1 MVWYNNKKF
10 NSTVSEGKYTRRD
23 NRSLEERFD
32 SGKRGIMHHEPLNPN
47 YSKTFREE
55 RDAES
60 QPFWSR
66 AWNALSSGLE
76 STLSA
81 YKKVD
86 ALFSP
91 TNGDP
96 SMGASMGAGAGQIGL
111 AMSLAR
117 ENGTSWEAE
126 DAKLTEQ
133 RKKRREE
140 QKQKAFEDAEKHSKS
155 AAAKLEKAKKGT
167 SGLGSFALDA
177 VSQVPQLAGDAL
189 LNAVVPG
196 LGMSALGVR
205 AFGDSA
211 YGAHEAGL
219 SDDEVLGMKG
229 VKTFAKGA
237 SGAAIE
243 MLSEGLFDAFGG
255 KIYGKGLAD
264 EGLDDLIKSMTT
276 NETKRWALRMAKDMV
291 GEGAEEAVSDILNW
305 SVSAALGFKDQEG
318 KLLDGYDSFGD
329 AVRNV
334 LYDFAVG
341 GVLGGIGGSVQ
352 NTIRTKS
359 AVRTNK
365 IASQV
370 YSDTESSA
378 ALLNRAVEL
387 DVVQRAGKENKNITK
402 AMETLKQNTKAG
414 KTSDGAT
421 LRAVAEA
428 VAQAEVETKSAA
440 NTAKAKQQLVKDFH
454 VSEAQAAEMAKAIGY
469 YATQSQ
475 VSQSNDVFL
484 QAAAQYAV
492 DEHVKFYDEN
502 LLRSS
507 PAAMSILNMVNGVL
521 PDAATVEKLRTQGG
535 KETLGQEATASLRQR
550 LKEKGVGKTAE
561 TRMNEGLQKAA
572 QETLLNHL
580 AQGVVH
586 EYTDGTRTLELAG
599 VNGQAIEVDRDT
611 FIQAVK
617 EQGFPDSKSDLGK
630 LFDAL
635 TKKSDTV
642 KEDTAYEGRAEQRR
656 ADERGAGRGDGRSVR
671 GRVDV
676 RDDGLSGSA
685 GERTGESGRNVSEAA
700 RGAEGQVR
708 GQDVAGDGRSNG
720 KKQRAVGEGS
730 GRGTGKSVQV
740 NRAAVKTVYE
750 EHPDAFL
757 QQEIRPG
764 VSVYT
769 LKAKG
774 AKYLG
779 EKLVGELRLLKARN
793 ATVTRGGAAPELRF
807 IKDMFPLASGKEAN
821 GAQRG
826 NEIFVSLTGTRSA
839 TETYEHELGHAIF
852 KRDTALRDKMT
863 GRLESYF
870 SGEEELFTEFK
881 RAYEPYVKMYGRDI
895 KGQKHV
901 MKRVYE
907 ELLCDLNAGVNRG
920 NWMPSSKFK
929 KMSAAVQ
936 SSLNS
941 WINEGADERA
951 MLNAGYSMDEQLD
964 NLREALEEYK
974 EALKNGK
981 RDELADAKSYLNTV
995 SLALPHSPSTMKTLG
1010 MADLHFGL
1018 SAGHALVG
1026 HEADLTLDTLRQ
1038 VMEHF
1043 DDNVLFITKGDD
1055 KGKAN
1060 EKRMAALEY
1069 DEAMKRRDLTAAQKD
1084 IIARRKRARERS
1096 AEQMVEV
1103 YMKDPTN
1110 NNRVLK
1116 LPLYPSHPANEG
1128 VDYSR
1133 TSGLPRLDNF
1143 IKTAFVVGSPAY
1155 FAQKAMNNKSLVY
1168 YNADNLSV
1176 GGLGE
1181 LATQLDGAYGKS
1193 DKAIYRIKDAREYAM
1208 LPDDYEALPKEDKK
1222 AIQGI
1227 SDKLTHMTDL
1237 LDAFDAAYTHP
1248 IEGAKDVESYYLL
1261 TNTFPSAEV
1270 AKFAVYNAYDKV
1282 GVSEV
1287 IATAD
1292 NGFDIMDAATGEIST
1307 LVVAPA
1313 GDNESM
1319 LNSDGKGEGWKV
1331 YWDGGELPIVSP
1343 KVTAADAEKVTTPEG
1358 DIHDIVDLDESD
1370 SDFYFEE
1377 KDLVDFDDGLLAEVN
1392 NDYGSYDDVETD
1404 WDDLFALGEKVVKMI
1419 DEHMA
1424 PKTAVD
1430 PVTGHVEMD
1439 PGTYQ
1444 IKSQLVDVSK
1454 LSTPQEK
1461 RMVTDTQGTL
1471 LTVGQA
1477 EYFAKS
1483 IARDTDGRLLVMYH
1497 GTSCSSLVVL
1507 GMV

>member
-10 NSTVSEGKYTRRD
+10 NSTVSEGKYTRTD

-32 SGKRGIMHHEPLNPN
+32 SGKRGILHHEPLNPN

-55 RDAES
+55 QEDKES

-117 ENGTSWEAE
+117 ENGTTWETE
-126 DAKLTEQ
+126 YEKLTEQ

-276 NETKRWALRMAKDMV
+276 NEAKRWALRTAKDMV

-305 SVSAALGFKDQEG
+305 SVSAAFGFKDQEG

-329 AVRNV
+329 AVQNV

-387 DVVQRAGKENKNITK
+387 DVVQQAGKVNKNITK

-440 NTAKAKQQLVKDFH
+440 NAAKAKQQLVEDFH

-550 LKEKGVGKTAE
+550 LKEKGAGKTAE

-708 GQDVAGDGRSNG
+708 GQDVAGDGRSKTLKRGVEENG
-720 KKQRAVGEGS
+720 RRPARSVRQSRTDKGRAE
-730 GRGTGKSVQV
+730 V

-764 VSVYT
+764 VSIYT

-839 TETYEHELGHAIF
+839 TETYEHELGHIIF
-852 KRDTALRDKMT
+852 KRDAALRDSQIAAISSVVAGE
-863 GRLESYF
+863 GRLSAF
-870 SGEEELFTEFK
+870 RS
-881 RAYEPYVKMYGRDI
+881 AYEPYIKMYGRDT
-895 KGQKHV
+895 KSQKHV

-920 NWMPSSKFK
+920 NWCSDAESFTRMSKT
-929 KMSAAVQ
+929 VQ
-936 SSLNS
+936 SAFNS

-995 SLALPHSPSTMKTLG
+995 SLALPHSPSTMKTIG

-1181 LATQLDGAYGKS
+1181 LATQLDEAYGKS

-1237 LDAFDAAYTHP
+1237 LDAFDAAYDHP

-1270 AKFAVYNAYDKV
+1270 AKFAIHNAYDKV

-1287 IATAD
+1287 ISTAD

-1307 LVVAPA
+1307 LVIAPA
-1313 GDNESM
+1313 GDIESM
-1319 LNSDGKGEGWKV
+1319 LNSDDKDEGWQV
-1331 YWDGGELPIVSP
+1331 YWDGGELPIVSA
-1343 KVTAADAEKVTTPEG
+1343 KVKEANAEKVTHPEG
-1358 DIHDIVDLDESD
+1358 DIHDIIDLDDTELDEYS
-1370 SDFYFEE
+1370 
-1377 KDLVDFDDGLLAEVN
+1377 FDDDGF
-1392 NDYGSYDDVETD
+1392 DD
-1404 WDDLFALGEKVVKMI
+1404 DDEIIKLGEKVVKMI

-1424 PKTAVD
+1424 PKTTVD

-1444 IKSQLVDVSK
+1444 IKSQLVDPSK
-1454 LSTPQEK
+1454 LSTPREK

-1483 IARDTDGRLLVMYH
+1483 LARDEDGRLLVMYH

>member
-10 NSTVSEGKYTRRD
+10 NSTVSEGKYTRTD

-32 SGKRGIMHHEPLNPN
+32 SGKRGILHHEPLNPI

-60 QPFWSR
+60 APKRYTGAESGMSQFSGFGQIGLAMSLARENGTTWEEEDAKLTARRNQRREEQRKKAQDFLDKSR
-66 AWNALSSGLE
+66 VWNALSSGLE

-117 ENGTSWEAE
+117 KNGTSWEAE

-211 YGAHEAGL
+211 YGAHAAGL

-276 NETKRWALRMAKDMV
+276 NEAKRWALRTAKDMV

-305 SVSAALGFKDQEG
+305 SVSAAFGFKDQEG

-329 AVRNV
+329 AVQNV

-387 DVVQRAGKENKNITK
+387 DVVQRAGKVNKNITK

-440 NTAKAKQQLVKDFH
+440 NAAKAKQQLVEDFH

-550 LKEKGVGKTAE
+550 LKEKGAGKTAE

-642 KEDTAYEGRAEQRR
+642 KEDTAYEGRAEQGRS
-656 ADERGAGRGDGRSVR
+656 DERGAGRGNGRPVR

-700 RGAEGQVR
+700 GGAEGQVR
-708 GQDVAGDGRSNG
+708 GQDVTGDGRSDG
-720 KKQRAVGEGS
+720 KKQRADKRTGREVSGETKKS
-730 GRGTGKSVQV
+730 RSDKGRLKV
-740 NRAAVKTVYE
+740 NRESVKTAYE
-750 EHPDAFL
+750 NHPDSFL
-757 QQEIRPG
+757 QQEVRPG
-764 VSVYT
+764 VSVYV

-774 AKYLG
+774 AKHLG
-779 EKLVGELRLLKARN
+779 EGLVAEMQAVKDKN
-793 ATVTRGGAAPELRF
+793 ATVTRGGIAPALRF
-807 IKDMFPLASGKEAN
+807 IKDMFPLEGGAEAN
-821 GAQRG
+821 SARKG
-826 NEIFVSLTGTRSA
+826 NTIYVSLTGTRSV
-839 TETYEHELGHAIF
+839 TQIYDHEIGHVIF
-852 KRDTALRDKMT
+852 NRDKGLRDDLVKDIKADIQ
-863 GRLESYF
+863 SDAH
-870 SGEEELFTEFK
+870 LFDAFK
-881 RAYEPYVKMYGRDI
+881 RAYDPYVQLYSQSI
-895 KGQKHV
+895 KSKKHV

-920 NWMPSSKFK
+920 GWCNDADFKVMSEVVQEDLSNWTSQNADTT
-929 KMSAAVQ
+929 AAGEQ
-936 SSLNS
+936 
-941 WINEGADERA
+941 A
-951 MLNAGYSMDEQLD
+951 MLNAGYSMEEQLD

-995 SLALPHSPSTMKTLG
+995 SLALPHSPSTMKTIG

-1110 NNRVLK
+1110 DNRVLK

-1143 IKTAFVVGSPAY
+1143 IKTAFVVGSPEY

-1227 SDKLTHMTDL
+1227 SDTLTHMIDL
-1237 LDAFDAAYTHP
+1237 MDAFNAAYDHP

-1270 AKFAVYNAYDKV
+1270 AKFAIHNAYDKV

-1287 IATAD
+1287 ISTAD

-1307 LVVAPA
+1307 LVIAPA
-1313 GDNESM
+1313 GDIESM
-1319 LNSDGKGEGWKV
+1319 LNSDDKGEGWQV
-1331 YWDGGELPIVSP
+1331 YWDGGELPIVSA
-1343 KVTAADAEKVTTPEG
+1343 KVKEADAEKVTHPEG
-1358 DIHDIVDLDESD
+1358 DIHDIIDLDDTELDEYS
-1370 SDFYFEE
+1370 
-1377 KDLVDFDDGLLAEVN
+1377 FDDDGF
-1392 NDYGSYDDVETD
+1392 DDDDGGSCY
-1404 WDDLFALGEKVVKMI
+1404 
-1419 DEHMA
+1419 
-1424 PKTAVD
+1424 
-1430 PVTGHVEMD
+1430 
-1439 PGTYQ
+1439 
-1444 IKSQLVDVSK
+1444 
-1454 LSTPQEK
+1454 
-1461 RMVTDTQGTL
+1461 R
-1471 LTVGQA
+1471 
-1477 EYFAKS
+1477 
-1483 IARDTDGRLLVMYH
+1483 AR
-1497 GTSCSSLVVL
+1497 
-1507 GMV
+1507 